1 MINTPELRIDCPDD
15 LKFPLVAAVTK
26 RLREDPAVRGVN
38 DIDGVRAKLD
48 GGWGLVRASNTQPA
62 LVMRVEA
69 ETTDRLGEIKSLIE
83 AHLDAAR
90 KQLS

>member
-15 LKFPLVAAVTK
+15 KKFAVVAEVT
-26 RLREDPAVRGVN
+26 RLLRADPRVTGVV

-69 ETTDRLGEIKSLIE
+69 DSEARLAEIRSLIE
-83 AHLDAAR
+83 GHLDAAR
-90 KQLS
+90 KQ